1 MARKESNVLRRK
13 SAPLNGFVSQVRL
26 ARSLQTV
33 SCVVVGERELKRAEG
48 PLAHEKQDEAFIS
61 IAVAK
66 RRFDAQLGQR
76 LLAFARHKRR
86 PVARVV
92 AELGLVETTDAAQ
105 IARLARYRVARA
117 EDKVYAEVAARAG
130 VIDRREA
137 AAVLVRQRDLYA
149 DGRGFIRLAALLRSD
164 KRITP
169 ETDRMLRSRVRAF
182 EKAPKKECVR
192 ETCRAL
198 LLVTDEVCPTCG
210 AHAPIPVA
218 NPSGSEWRLSEMSS
232 VG

>member
-1 MARKESNVLRRK
+1 MRMAR
-13 SAPLNGFVSQVRL
+13 P
-26 ARSLQTV
+26 LQTSSPDV
-33 SCVVVGERELKRAEG
+33 ANERELREQEG
-48 PLAHEKQDEAFIS
+48 PLAHEHQDEAFIS

-137 AAVLVRQRDLYA
+137 AAILVKQRDLYA
-149 DGRGFIRLAALLRSD
+149 AGRGFIRLSALLRTE
-164 KRITP
+164 KQITP
-169 ETDRMLRSRVRAF
+169 
-182 EKAPKKECVR
+182 
-192 ETCRAL
+192 
-198 LLVTDEVCPTCG
+198 
-210 AHAPIPVA
+210 
-218 NPSGSEWRLSEMSS
+218 
-232 VG
+232 